1 MPRQPRIDQSGLLY
15 HVFARGIERREIFSD
30 NRDRDRF
37 LALAGDILTETGT
50 PVHAFALL
58 PNHFHLLVHRHQT
71 SLSTVMRRL
80 LTAYAVYFNRRHE
93 RVGHLFQN
101 RYRAIICQEDRY
113 YLELI
118 RYIHLNPIRA
128 GAVTSLTLLDDYRYS
143 GHSQLMGRNIS
154 DWYKPDVVLARFSRN
169 MREARGRYHEFIAS
183 GLNTGETKDLDG
195 GGLMRSME
203 PAGKTPGKKAVF
215 DDRILGD
222 GLFVAHLLNPGLCV
236 PAAKK
241 KQQTQLLVSTFCE
254 EFGITVT
261 ELLAGSK
268 RRVVVEVRGL
278 IASRL
283 CREIGLPVSAIAR
296 ELSISTTAVSRI
308 LQKR

>member
-1 MPRQPRIDQSGLLY
+1 
-15 HVFARGIERREIFSD
+15 
-30 NRDRDRF
+30 
-37 LALAGDILTETGT
+37 
-50 PVHAFALL
+50 
-58 PNHFHLLVHRHQT
+58 
-71 SLSTVMRRL
+71 
-80 LTAYAVYFNRRHE
+80 
-93 RVGHLFQN
+93 
-101 RYRAIICQEDRY
+101 
-113 YLELI
+113 
-118 RYIHLNPIRA
+118 LNPIRA

-195 GGLMRSME
+195 GCLMRSME

-222 GLFVAHLLNPGLCV
+222 GLFVAHLLKPGFCV
-236 PAAKK
+236 PTANK
-241 KQQTQLLVSTFCE
+241 KQQTQLLVSTLCE